1 MNKLFI
7 GTLAATLMF
16 SYGIGVADA
25 KGKSNVKKK
34 KVVQVDK
41 DRNGI
46 PDDWQKRYHLGSGKS
61 IATKDFDKDGL
72 NNLQEY
78 QLNLN
83 PKLKDTDKDR
93 LPDSKEDNDKD
104 GLTNALEYKLKLNPA
119 SVDTNH
125 NKIPDGDE
133 DFDKDGVPNLTEV
146 EFLSN
151 PVSADSDKDGIKDGQ
166 ETDKNGVD
174 LSHQIKNL
182 NIQIHTR
189 ATQAKG
195 IHVHFNY
202 RPNGKSLLQV
212 KDRSGLVT
220 KDKATTLVNQIATIP
235 GITKDQIIA
244 LIKTDLNLTDAFK
257 IKVELKYVNGKETNI
272 DKEVPTTT
280 PTDNSTSTDEPTTTS
295 TDNSTSTDEP
305 TTTSTDNS
313 TSTDEPTTTPTD
325 DSTTTS
331 TDDSTVTE

>member
-1 MNKLFI
+1 MYLKKLFI

-16 SYGIGVADA
+16 SYSTGVADA
-25 KGKSNVKKK
+25 KGKSIVKKK

-46 PDDWQKRYHLGSGKS
+46 PDVWQKKYHLGSGKS

-83 PKLKDTDKDR
+83 PKLKDTDKDK

-104 GLTNALEYKLKLNPA
+104 GLTNALEYKLKLNPV

-151 PVSADSDKDGIKDGQ
+151 PVIADSDKDGIKDGQ
-166 ETDKNGVD
+166 ETDKNGVA

-182 NIQIHTR
+182 NIQIHTK
-189 ATQAKG
+189 TKQAKE

-220 KDKATTLVNQIATIP
+220 KDKATTLVNQIAATP
-235 GITKDQIIA
+235 DITKDQMIA
-244 LIKTDLNLTDAFK
+244 LIKTELNLTDAFK
-257 IKVELKYVNGKETNI
+257 IKVELEYVNGKETDI
-272 DKEVPTTT
+272 DKDV
-280 PTDNSTSTDEPTTTS
+280 
-295 TDNSTSTDEP
+295 
-305 TTTSTDNS
+305 
-313 TSTDEPTTTPTD
+313 PTTTPTD
-325 DSTTTS
+325 DSTSTDEPATTP